1 MDLGGER
8 RWEGKD
14 LEEWREGKQLLEV
27 IYERIK
33 KKKIAL
39 IMVSLPSNTLPN

>member
-33 KKKIAL
+33 KKKDCLDHGI
-39 IMVSLPSNTLPN
+39 SSQQHSP